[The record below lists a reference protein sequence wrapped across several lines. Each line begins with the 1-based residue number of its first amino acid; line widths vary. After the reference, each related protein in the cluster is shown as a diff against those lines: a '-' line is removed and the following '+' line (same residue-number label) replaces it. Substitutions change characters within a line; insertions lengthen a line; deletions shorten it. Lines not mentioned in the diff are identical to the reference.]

1 MQWEDEGY
9 LLSKINYNENSVI
22 INVFTLNHG
31 KCSGI
36 VYGGVSRKIKNF
48 LQVGNKITLLF
59 KSKGRDKIGY
69 FSIELIEA
77 ISPRFFEDKVKTA
90 CIISATSLL
99 KLLLPDFQVN
109 KKIFISLQSFLKD
122 LEKDKSILFYIF
134 WELFLIKELGFDMD
148 FSTNKIKQI
157 DLPNNIVSF
166 EINGKSFKIP
176 KFIIN
181 KEMNSIS
188 NIDTRLALNFNK
200 NLLLENFINPNNIK
214 LPFARDILEIY
225 HN

>member
-22 INVFTLNHG
+22 VDVFTLNHG

-36 VYGGVSRKIKNF
+36 VYGGVSRKIKNY
-48 LQVGNKITLLF
+48 LQIGNKISLIF

-69 FSIELIEA
+69 FTIELIEA
-77 ISPRFFEDKVKTA
+77 ISPRFFGDKASVA
-90 CIISATSLL
+90 CIVSATSLL
-99 KLLLPDFQVN
+99 KLLLPDFQIN
-109 KKIFISLQSFLKD
+109 KKIFLSFKGFLKD
-122 LEKDKSILFYIF
+122 LEKEKSILFYIY
-134 WELFLIKELGFDMD
+134 WELFLIKELGFDVD
-148 FSTNKIKQI
+148 FSTLKMKKI
-157 DLPNNIVSF
+157 DLPNNLISF

-176 KFIIN
+176 KFIITR
-181 KEMNSIS
+181 KMDFIS

-200 NLLLENFINPNNIK
+200 NLLLENFINPNNMK

-225 HN
+225 YN